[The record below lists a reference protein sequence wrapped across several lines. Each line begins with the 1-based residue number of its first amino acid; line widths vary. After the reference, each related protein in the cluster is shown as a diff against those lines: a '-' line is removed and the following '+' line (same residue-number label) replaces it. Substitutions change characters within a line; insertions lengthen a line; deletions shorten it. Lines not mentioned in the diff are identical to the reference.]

1 VELKKIPYKLLVVD
15 VDGTLL
21 DKNGALS
28 AEDREALAKV
38 SHSGIR
44 VSLSTG
50 RASQACRKLID
61 QLSLDGYHMFSDGAL
76 VSDPAKG
83 EEVYAQPIS
92 TALAR
97 QIVEF
102 IHRHEMNMDLFS
114 SSRYFVE
121 RETWATDIRREF
133 FGLQPVVVDF
143 NQLWQEERII
153 KGTLLVRSPEEKA
166 KAERFRQHFSRRLSF
181 SMTKTPAYPEIDFI
195 NVLTIG
201 VSKKKALEALA
212 RHLEIAMAEI
222 MAIGDGANDVS
233 ILSSVGLGVAM
244 GNAPDEVKAVAD
256 YVTRDVD
263 HSGVAAAI
271 KRFLL

>member
-1 VELKKIPYKLLVVD
+1 LKGSPYKLLVVD
-15 VDGTLL
+15 IDGTLL
-21 DKNGALS
+21 DRNGALS
-28 AEDREALAKV
+28 PEDREALVRV
-38 SHSGIR
+38 SRSGIR

-61 QLSLDGYHMFSDGAL
+61 ELSLDGYHMFFDGAL
-76 VSDPAKG
+76 VSDPITG
-83 EEVYAQPIS
+83 QEVYAQPIS

-114 SSRYFVE
+114 STRYFVE
-121 RETWATDIRREF
+121 RETWASDIRREF
-133 FGLQPVVVDF
+133 FGLHPIVVDF
-143 NQLWQEERII
+143 NQLWQQERII
-153 KGTLLVRSPEEKA
+153 KGTLLVRSPEEKT
-166 KAERFRQHFSRRLSF
+166 KAERFRQHFRRRLSL

-212 RHLEIAMAEI
+212 GHLGLAMAEI

>member
-1 VELKKIPYKLLVVD
+1 LKKIPYKLLVVD

-21 DKNGALS
+21 NRNGTLS
-28 AEDREALAKV
+28 AEDREALVRV
-38 SHSGIR
+38 SQSGIR

-61 QLSLDGYHMFSDGAL
+61 QLSLDGYHMFFDGAL
-76 VSDPAKG
+76 VSDPVTG
-83 EEVYAQPIS
+83 QEVYAQPIS

-114 SSRYFVE
+114 STRYFVE
-121 RETWATDIRREF
+121 RETWASDIRREF
-133 FGLQPVVVDF
+133 FGLQPIVADF
-143 NQLWQEERII
+143 NQLWRQERII

-166 KAERFRQHFSRRLSF
+166 KAERFRQHFSRRFSL

-201 VSKKKALEALA
+201 VSKKKALETLA
-212 RHLEIAMAEI
+212 RHLGMAMAEI

-244 GNAPDEVKAVAD
+244 GNAPDEVKAAAD

>member
-1 VELKKIPYKLLVVD
+1 MRLKRIPYKLLVVD
-15 VDGTLL
+15 IDGTLL
-21 DKNGALS
+21 DKHGALS

-38 SHSGIR
+38 RRSGIR

-61 QLSLDGYHMFSDGAL
+61 QLSLDGYHMFCDGAL
-76 VSDPAKG
+76 VSDPITG
-83 EEVYAQPIS
+83 QEVYAQPIS
-92 TALAR
+92 AALVR

-102 IHRHEMNMDLFS
+102 VHLNEMHMDLFS

-121 RETWATDIRREF
+121 RETWASDIRREF

-143 NQLWQEERII
+143 NQLWRQERII
-153 KGTLLVRSPEEKA
+153 KGTLVVRSLEEKA
-166 KAERFRQHFSRRLSF
+166 RVEQFRQHFSRRLSL
-181 SMTKTPAYPEIDFI
+181 SMTKTPAYPEVDFI

-201 VSKKKALEALA
+201 VSKQKALEALA
-212 RHLEIAMAEI
+212 RHLGIAMVEI

-233 ILSSVGLGVAM
+233 ILSAVGLGVAM
-244 GNAPDEVKAVAD
+244 GNAADEVKAVAD
-256 YVTRDVD
+256 YVTLDVD

>member
-1 VELKKIPYKLLVVD
+1 MKKIPYKLLVVD

-133 FGLQPVVVDF
+133 FGLQPVMVDF
-143 NQLWQEERII
+143 NQLWQKERII

>member
-1 VELKKIPYKLLVVD
+1 MKGSLYKLLVVD

-21 DKNGALS
+21 DKKGALS
-28 AEDREALAKV
+28 AEDREALVKV

-61 QLSLDGYHMFSDGAL
+61 QLSLDGYHIFFDGAL
-76 VSDPAKG
+76 VSDPTTG
-83 EEVYAQPIS
+83 QEVYAEPVS
-92 TALAR
+92 TDMVR

-102 IHRHEMNMDLFS
+102 IHRSEINLDLFS
-114 SSRYFVE
+114 STRYFVE
-121 RETWATDIRREF
+121 RESWASDIRREF
-133 FGLQPVVVDF
+133 FGLHPVMVDF
-143 NQLWQEERII
+143 NQLWQQERII

-166 KAERFRQHFSRRLSF
+166 KAERFRQHFRRRLSL
-181 SMTKTPAYPEIDFI
+181 SMTKTPAYPEVDFF

-212 RHLEIAMAEI
+212 RHLGLAMAEI

-244 GNAPDEVKAVAD
+244 GNAPAEVKTVAD
-256 YVTRDVD
+256 YVTLDVD

-271 KRFLL
+271 EKFLL